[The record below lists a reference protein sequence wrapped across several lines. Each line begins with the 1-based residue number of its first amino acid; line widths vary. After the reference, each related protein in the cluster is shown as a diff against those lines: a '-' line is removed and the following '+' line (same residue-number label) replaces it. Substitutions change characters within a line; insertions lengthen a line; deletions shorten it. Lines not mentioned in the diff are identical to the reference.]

1 MNDSPGEQNVF
12 PYEKQMDLLYGNLIS
27 GNVDQRVIN

>member
-12 PYEKQMDLLYGNLIS
+12 HKEKQMDLLCNLIS
-27 GNVDQRVIN
+27 GNVSQG